1 VSGHIH
7 ATDRHFMNCVSQFWS
22 GREEGNERCEEGRKQ
37 KLFASVELLLFRVC
51 IVSGDGLCA
60 LY

>member
-1 VSGHIH
+1 
-7 ATDRHFMNCVSQFWS
+7 MNET
-22 GREEGNERCEEGRKQ
+22 RKEGSTKQ

-51 IVSGDGLCA
+51 IVSGDGLRA